1 MGMALCFLGGNMKK
15 AKKRA
20 AKSSSK
26 RAAAKASKRGSAGRK
41 KVTKTKKRSAT
52 ASKVK
57 RTAKKVVKEAAVA
70 AGLAAV
76 GTVLTELGAGEKK
89 PTSKRSDA
97 EEKH

>member
-1 MGMALCFLGGNMKK
+1 MTK
-15 AKKRA
+15 AKKRS

-41 KVTKTKKRSAT
+41 KVTKTKKRSGLGT
-52 ASKVK
+52 SSKLK
-57 RTAKKVVKEAAVA
+57 RTAKKAVKEAAVA

-97 EEKH
+97 EKH

>member
-1 MGMALCFLGGNMKK
+1 MTK
-15 AKKRA
+15 AKKRS

-41 KVTKTKKRSAT
+41 KVTKTKKRSGLGT
-52 ASKVK
+52 GSKLK
-57 RTAKKVVKEAAVA
+57 RTAKKAVKEAAVA

>member
-1 MGMALCFLGGNMKK
+1 MKK
-15 AKKRA
+15 AKKRS

-41 KVTKTKKRSAT
+41 KVTKTKKRSGLGT
-52 ASKVK
+52 GSKVK
-57 RTAKKVVKEAAVA
+57 RTAKKAVKEAAVA

-97 EEKH
+97 EELTPRGGA

>member
-1 MGMALCFLGGNMKK
+1 MGTG
-15 AKKRA
+15 
-20 AKSSSK
+20 SK
-26 RAAAKASKRGSAGRK
+26 L
-41 KVTKTKKRSAT
+41 
-52 ASKVK
+52 K
-57 RTAKKVVKEAAVA
+57 RTAKKAVKEAAVA

>member
-1 MGMALCFLGGNMKK
+1 MAPFFGGNMKK
-15 AKKRA
+15 AKKRS
-20 AKSSSK
+20 AKSSK
-26 RAAAKASKRGSAGRK
+26 RAAAKASKRGSAARK

-52 ASKVK
+52 GSKVK

-70 AGLAAV
+70 AGLAAA
-76 GTVLTELGAGEKK
+76 GTLLTELGAAEKK